1 MLATRIQLLWNGDSV
16 SRVTLRNMTEIG
28 FKVFET
34 CFEIWFVVEPG
45 NSYIVSLPSESATDK
60 KCQLVHEKNGIRTT
74 IKTF

>member
-1 MLATRIQLLWNGDSV
+1 
-16 SRVTLRNMTEIG
+16 MTEIG